1 MWLAVTGYIVS
12 VTFARYHVRLSK
24 ASYRYGG
31 SVRTDRRGLSRV
43 VNLTCDKL
51 GFINANIKKGKSTAY
66 TSVRATIWDPHFR
79 WYLNF
84 LIFPYSLVEGRR
96 SKEAPVPKPARFVQ
110 SFGTPTCDGRTWTDG
125 QGHSTY
131 HVSIASRGKSCCL
144 T

>member
-24 ASYRYGG
+24 ASCRYGG

-96 SKEAPVPKPARFVQ
+96 KLPCQNQLDLFSRLELQLV
-110 SFGTPTCDGRTWTDG
+110 TDEHG
-125 QGHSTY
+125 QMDRA
-131 HVSIASRGKSCCL
+131 IAHTML
-144 T
+144 V